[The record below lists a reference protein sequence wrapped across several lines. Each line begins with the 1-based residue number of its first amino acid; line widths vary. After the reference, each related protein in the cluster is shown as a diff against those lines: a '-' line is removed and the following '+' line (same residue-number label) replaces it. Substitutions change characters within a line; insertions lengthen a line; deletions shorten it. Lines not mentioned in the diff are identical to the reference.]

1 MGAALRVDNAK
12 LTELHIPENCF
23 PSLKYMSVQSG
34 SAEAL

>member
-1 MGAALRVDNAK
+1 MRVDNAK

-34 SAEAL
+34 SVEAV